1 MRILKWLS
9 FLILCIVG
17 NAGLGYGQAFYF
29 PPAPDSILQTEVGSS
44 RLGINTFNQ
53 YSNALLFYQG
63 KKNIVNFSQRNG
75 LIYNQAVSGNRFITN
90 DLDLNFNYGYIVNS
104 WLRTGVKT
112 HFLRYGAN
120 NTTLAKNL
128 AYLDA
133 LKNYN
138 RQGWRLRLSTGSLTD
153 NRNTFNN
160 SGLGAEYAGAY
171 YLISPDSG
179 TTFKLESE
187 SGYYDIAP
195 RNTWF
200 TRAVANIEQT
210 FDQNAAISLSAGY
223 YSRKVED
230 YLLGNIQSISSD
242 TLVGIATIAY
252 RISDKLNYNSQNYVG
267 LPRRDFNYRSFE
279 GSNPRQN
286 IYYTQQ
292 MVDTR
297 QELTAQ
303 FARFKGTAQFL
314 YTLTDRAYF
323 LNNNLLLSRTDLDAA
338 TKDEQRKDI
347 REASTSWIY
356 ELSFQLNDK
365 DVLIAKSTAQLF
377 RVDTRS
383 IDNNQDR
390 DEVLYSGELN
400 YQRRWNSIFQTEF
413 RLASNLRQLVYITPQ
428 QSNENYTERMI
439 RLEPNFI
446 LGTKK
451 LRWRA
456 DYSIQSTYNVRNFA
470 TEQLKNRSNRIF
482 LTNHNID
489 ATLTK
494 RWHTLIDFTR
504 RENRLSLLN
513 WSEFKESP
521 LDTVVIYDASI
532 RFQYYWQN
540 SKGSSVQTFAGYR
553 YFRQTRQN
561 EVGLSTETG
570 GVLAIALDN
579 IILQHGPR
587 FGLSWQTSF
596 GLYCYMDLWLQTN
609 RVYYRYDPTTRI
621 YLGQSYTAEQLA
633 QQQNQFL
640 PYFTIT
646 ARYNLSAWRSL
657 LR

>member
-1 MRILKWLS
+1 MKPWKCLC
-9 FLILCIVG
+9 LIVLCFTCGRSI
-17 NAGLGYGQAFYF
+17 GYGQAFNF
-29 PPAPDSILQTEVGSS
+29 AAPPDSVLQTEIGTS

-53 YSNALLFYQG
+53 YSQSLLYF
-63 KKNIVNFSQRNG
+63 KKDRQIVNFSHRNG

-90 DLDLNFNYGYIVNS
+90 DLDLNFLYSYSVRD
-104 WLRTGVKT
+104 WLRTGISS
-112 HFLRYGAN
+112 HYLRYGAN
-120 NTTLAKNL
+120 NTTLSKNL
-128 AYLDA
+128 VWANA
-133 LKNYN
+133 LKNYK
-138 RQGWRLRLSTGSLTD
+138 QQSWQLRLATGSLTD
-153 NRNTFNN
+153 NRNTYNN
-160 SGLGAEYAGAY
+160 TGLGGEIQGAY
-171 YLISPDSG
+171 LIRSKDSSA
-179 TTFKLESE
+179 TIKVESE
-187 SGYYDIAP
+187 AGYYDISP
-195 RNTWF
+195 RYTWF
-200 TRAVANIEQT
+200 TRAVANIEKT
-210 FDQNAAISLSAGY
+210 FDQNASVGLSAGY

-242 TLVGIATIAY
+242 TMMAMATLAY
-252 RISDKLNYNSQNYVG
+252 RISDKLTYSSQNYVG
-267 LPRRDFNYRSFE
+267 LPRRDFIYRSFE

-286 IYYTQQ
+286 IYYTQN
-292 MVDTR
+292 MLDTK

-314 YTLTDRAYF
+314 YALTDRAYF
-323 LNNNLLLSRTDLDAA
+323 LTNNLLLNNTDLETA
-338 TKDEQRKDI
+338 TKEEQRKDI
-347 REASTSWIY
+347 RETSTSWIY

-365 DVLIAKSTAQLF
+365 DVLIAKTTAQLF

-383 IDNNQDR
+383 NDNNQDR
-390 DEVLYSGELN
+390 DEVLYAGDIT
-400 YQRRWNSIFQTEF
+400 YQRRWNKIFQTEF

-446 LGTKK
+446 LGTKNF
-451 LRWRA
+451 RWRA

-513 WSEFKESP
+513 WSAFRESP

-540 SKGSSVQTFAGYR
+540 TKGSSVRTFAGYR

-570 GVLAIALDN
+570 GVVAIALDN

-587 FGLSWQTSF
+587 LGVSWQTSF
-596 GLYCYMDLWLQTN
+596 GLFCYADIWLQTN
-609 RVYYRYDPTTRI
+609 RVYYRYDPTTRV
-621 YLGQSYTAEQLA
+621 YLGQSYSAEQLA

-640 PYFTIT
+640 PYFTLT

-657 LR
+657 LQ